1 MKQRK
6 RSRKNRHLKKPVSA
20 SKAVLG
26 RDAGSAPS
34 SSLLRRL
41 KPKHLVVVAAI
52 IAGIGLGVSKLGAPP
67 PEGASTVAPVD
78 AGEVTM
84 VLSVLDAATSVAT
97 DLSEV
102 RHVVETRP
110 DGSLKITDACAY
122 LDAWKD
128 GAPLRPIT
136 PGAYGFFHDKPLLL
150 ELKFQNSTAK
160 SILITRAVAEV
171 ERSVSLAEA
180 LLVLETTKPNE
191 LALVSVAAS
200 DPGPVNFQV
209 AIAGPQMALDD
220 AKLPAPITLE
230 LAKGRALFPLT
241 NAPATGESTA
251 FGQFILG
258 DGVGKKLHR
267 FEIPLGGKPVVPP
280 TFTELPTTD
289 YKFAL
294 RDQGGPYE
302 LECPLSRSI
311 QAGESD
317 RLQIQLAAPLTS
329 THRFRFRLDY
339 DDGSGSIKQLTG
351 PWMDASL
358 FVENEIR

>member
-6 RSRKNRHLKKPVSA
+6 RSRKNRNLEKPVSA
-20 SKAVLG
+20 SKASLG
-26 RDAGSAPS
+26 RAAGSAS
-34 SSLLRRL
+34 VISLLRRL

-52 IAGIGLGVSKLGAPP
+52 LAGIGLGVAKLGTPP
-67 PEGASTVAPVD
+67 PEGASTVVPVD
-78 AGEVTM
+78 AGKVTM
-84 VLSVLDAATSVAT
+84 LLSVLDAATSVAT
-97 DLSEV
+97 DPSEV
-102 RHVVETRP
+102 RHVVETQA
-110 DGSLKITDACAY
+110 DGSLKITAACAY

-136 PGAYGFFHDKPLLL
+136 PGAHGFFHDTPLLL
-150 ELKFQNSTAK
+150 ELKFQNASAK
-160 SILITRAVAEV
+160 PVLITRAVAEV
-171 ERSVSLAEA
+171 ERSVSQAEA

-191 LALVSVAAS
+191 LALLSLGAS

-230 LAKGRALFPLT
+230 LAKGRTLFPLT
-241 NAPATGESTA
+241 NAPASGESTA

-258 DGVGKKLHR
+258 DGAGKKLHR
-267 FEIPLGGKPVVPP
+267 FEIPLGGKPAGPGSFP
-280 TFTELPTTD
+280 ALPATD
-289 YKFAL
+289 HKLSL

-317 RLQIQLAAPLTS
+317 RVLIQLAAPLTS
-329 THRFRFRLDY
+329 THRFRLRLDY
-339 DDGSGSIKQLTG
+339 DDGSGSVKPLTG
-351 PWMDASL
+351 PWIDASL